1 MGSPL
6 VVVDDDDDDVFM
18 FCAILRRRAVSV
30 DVRDGALINVMS
42 MSS

>member
-6 VVVDDDDDDVFM
+6 VVVDDDDEVFM
-18 FCAILRRRAVSV
+18 FCAVLRSRGVSV
-30 DVRDGALINVMS
+30 DVRDGFLIDVMS